1 MIKFILTFITA
12 LVLTSCFNLFGSG
25 ANSLIKESYNQQS
38 GRKAILFLKEGNAT
52 LDNSLQVS
60 VVGYDYELEK
70 NVVGNAFTVDS
81 DHNKAPQDSSSIN
94 FVWLTNDSLRIDFDK
109 RLRTFI
115 QNSYVNGVTIIYH
128 AK

>member
-1 MIKFILTFITA
+1 MIKIVLTFFTA
-12 LVLTSCFNLFGSG
+12 LGLTSCINLFDGG
-25 ANSLIKESYNQQS
+25 ANTLIKESYNQQS
-38 GRKAILFLKEGNAT
+38 SKKAILFLKEGDAT
-52 LDNSLQVS
+52 VDNSLQVS
-60 VVGYDYELEK
+60 VVGYDYEIEK
-70 NVVGNAFTVDS
+70 NAVGNAFTVDS

-115 QNSYVNGVTIIYH
+115 QNSSVNGVTIIYH